1 MSESGMSE
9 DYPLSLTSEQLTEEV
24 SAARTRAV
32 DASERAMSLTD
43 SRPITGRSSP
53 EVSQESLDAS
63 KEAGDSWKAYWVLLQ
78 EEMRRANG

>member
-1 MSESGMSE
+1 MSD
-9 DYPLSLTSEQLTEEV
+9 DYPLSLTPEQLTEEV

-32 DASERAMSLTD
+32 DASKRAMSLTD

-53 EVSQESLDAS
+53 EASQESLDAS

-78 EEMRRANG
+78 EEMRRASG